1 MRAGARP
8 MQFLN
13 SLIGRADAGVGLVDE
28 RGKFI
33 AFNRAA
39 EHLLGIKASEA
50 ALAGRLPLAFDSP
63 ALAASCSPLETFMSR
78 AIRGQEI
85 PKTELFIRQSQGGV
99 WINAAA
105 RPLLNN
111 DGDVCGGVIVFEKI
125 ASSSRPGDSGL
136 ADSQLGQTPQTPP
149 PSQESEPRRDA
160 AAAATTSRAFIRR
173 HRSARDSG
181 RFPASGRTSDF
192 FKEEEM
198 SDATLNLT
206 FSSPINHE
214 VRHVVRLI
222 RSEDLDGGKTAAQ
235 QDAAQQ
241 AAAQPAAVPERS
253 KGFSPG
259 DQDHIRLLLDSAAE
273 AICEIDLAGDCTFAN
288 PACAKL
294 LGYAEPSLLIGKNMH
309 SLTHPRH
316 ADGSPYPETE
326 CPIHRNYLDAQGAH
340 VEEEVFWRA
349 DGTSFY
355 AECRSLPIL
364 QGNRVIGAVVTFFD
378 VSERRRLEEQLERV
392 QSMEAVGQLVG
403 GIAHDF
409 NNFLTA
415 INIYN
420 ELLTT
425 SLGSNVPAQQLLR
438 EIKEATERSAS
449 LTRQLLAFGQ
459 KQPQAPQ
466 RLSVNEVVQIAER
479 LLRRVIG
486 GDVDL
491 KTSLAPEL
499 DAVTADPE
507 QLERVLLNLV
517 VNARHAMPQGG
528 AITIASANASI
539 DESDE
544 GRSLPPGRYVVL
556 SVTDTGSGMSPE
568 VRRRV
573 FDPYFT
579 TKAPGQG
586 TGLGLAVVQSIIK
599 QLKGRIEVDSE
610 PGRGACFRIYL
621 PSAGRE
627 TPPAAP
633 HDLAWGQSG
642 AETIL
647 YVDRDDAVRRAT
659 CQRLR
664 EFGLNPLEARN
675 VNEALLVSSR
685 RQEPISLLVTGAS
698 LSPAE
703 CQSLAERLYPF
714 RPELKTLSLA
724 KPAGEPSLR
733 CDAAHESAAPHVR
746 PPSLVS
752 LSERIR
758 QALEGLAP
766 N

>member
-1 MRAGARP
+1 
-8 MQFLN
+8 MQYLN
-13 SLIGRADAGVGLVDE
+13 SLLARADAAVGLVDE

-39 EHLLGIKASEA
+39 EQLLGISEA
-50 ALAGRLPLAFDSP
+50 ALAGRPQPAFDSP
-63 ALAASCSPLETFMSR
+63 ELAASCSPLELFVSR
-78 AIRGQEI
+78 AIRGQRV
-85 PKTELFIRQSQGGV
+85 PKTELFIRQQQSPGGIWV
-99 WINAAA
+99 NAVA
-105 RPLLNN
+105 RPLLN
-111 DGDVCGGVIVFEKI
+111 DAGEVCGGVIVFEKI
-125 ASSSRPGDSGL
+125 ASRSQLVDSRSGL
-136 ADSQLGQTPQTPP
+136 TPRTPP
-149 PSQESEPRRDA
+149 PSQEGDPRRTA
-160 AAAATTSRAFIRR
+160 MPAMTAGAFIRR
-173 HRSARDSG
+173 LPATRDLG
-181 RFPASGRTSDF
+181 RLPALGRTSDF
-192 FKEEEM
+192 FKEEAM
-198 SDATLNLT
+198 SDASLDLT
-206 FSSPINHE
+206 FSSPIDHD
-214 VRHVVRLI
+214 VRHVVRMI
-222 RSEDLDGGKTAAQ
+222 RSTDLDGGATRARPARPGDAAP
-235 QDAAQQ
+235 AAQQ
-241 AAAQPAAVPERS
+241 AAAPAREQ
-253 KGFSPG
+253 GFSQV

-273 AICEIDLAGDCTFAN
+273 AICEIDLAGNCTFAN

-294 LGYAEPSLLIGKNMH
+294 LGYAEPSRLIGQNMH

-316 ADGSPYPETE
+316 ADGTPYPETE
-326 CPIHRNYLDAQGAH
+326 CPVHRNYLDAKGAH

-364 QGNRVIGAVVTFFD
+364 QGNRVVGAVVTFFD
-378 VSERRRLEEQLERV
+378 VSERKRLEEQLERV

-425 SLGSNVPAQQLLR
+425 SLGSNVPAQQLLG

-466 RLSVNEVVQIAER
+466 RLCLNEVVESAER

-486 GDVDL
+486 GDIDL
-491 KTSLAPEL
+491 KTEL
-499 DAVTADPE
+499 EPRLDTIKADPE

-528 AITIASANASI
+528 AITIAAANASI
-539 DESDE
+539 DEGDE
-544 GRSLPPGRYVVL
+544 GRSVPPGRYVVL
-556 SVTDTGSGMSPE
+556 SVTDTGSGMSAE
-568 VRRRV
+568 VRRRL

-586 TGLGLAVVQSIIK
+586 TGLGLAVVQSIVK
-599 QLKGRIEVDSE
+599 QLKGRIEVESE

-621 PSAGRE
+621 PSADVASHA
-627 TPPAAP
+627 TPQN
-633 HDLAWGQSG
+633 LAWQPPG

-647 YVDRDDAVRRAT
+647 YVDRDDAVRKAT

-664 EFGLNPLEARN
+664 EFGLNPLEARS

-698 LSPAE
+698 LSPSE
-703 CQSLAERLYPF
+703 CQSLAERLSSF
-714 RPELKTLSLA
+714 RPGLKTLSLA
-724 KPAGEPSLR
+724 KPADEPSLR
-733 CDAAHESAAPHVR
+733 CDSAHEPSAPHVR
-746 PPSLVS
+746 PPLVS

-758 QALEGLAP
+758 QALQGLSP